1 MDIKAL
7 SLYQLLEQVKAAF
20 KNTLPFSW
28 WIVAEISEL
37 KVNYSG
43 HCYLELIEKE
53 EAGEAIRAKARAT
66 IWASVFR
73 MLQPYF
79 ESVTHTRLEAGMKVM
94 IKVTAEFHELYGFS
108 LNISDIEPSF
118 TIGELARQKLE
129 VINRLKSEG
138 VFDMNK
144 DLVFPEIPG
153 RIAVISSK
161 TAAGYGDFR
170 DQLMKNPY
178 GYRFHI
184 RLFPAVMQ
192 GEEAERSIISA
203 LDNIYANE
211 DSYDITIMIRGGGS
225 QSDLNCFNSYLL
237 CSHICQFPLPVLT
250 GIGHEQDETI
260 ADLVAHTRLK
270 TPTAVAEYLI
280 DCYREVDEAINERS
294 VSLNDLVLARI
305 GDEKEKLDRILLKL
319 KPAVKNILT
328 DHNRDLQ
335 LKGVH
340 FNSHIRQCLF
350 KESQTIQSRK
360 VRLNTVT
367 RELFNNSK
375 HRLDLLEK
383 KKDYLDPFLILKRG
397 YSITYHN
404 GKALKSPGM
413 VSKDEII
420 ETRLAEGNIKSKTI

>member
-1 MDIKAL
+1 MDKKAV
-7 SLYQLLEQVKAAF
+7 SLYELLEQVKSAF
-20 KNTLPFSW
+20 RKTLPFSY

-53 EAGEAIRAKARAT
+53 ETGETIRAKARAT

-79 ESVTHTRLEAGMKVM
+79 ESVTRTRLAAGMKVM

-108 LNISDIEPSF
+108 LNVSDIEPSF

-129 VINRLKSEG
+129 VISRLKSEG
-138 VFDMNK
+138 VFDMNR
-144 DLVFPEIPG
+144 DLVFPEIPR

-161 TAAGYGDFR
+161 TAAGFGDFK
-170 DQLMKNPY
+170 DQLLKNPFS
-178 GYRFHI
+178 YRFSI

-192 GEEAERSIISA
+192 GEEAEQSIISA
-203 LDNIYANE
+203 MDSIYANE
-211 DSYDITIMIRGGGS
+211 NSFDITVMIRGGGS

-237 CSHICQFPLPVLT
+237 CSNICQFPLPVLT

-280 DCYREVDEAINERS
+280 DCFREVDEAINERS
-294 VSLNDLVLARI
+294 VSLNDLVTQRVA
-305 GDEKEKLDRILLKL
+305 DEKEKLDRMLLKL
-319 KPAVKNILT
+319 RPAVKEILT
-328 DHNRDLQ
+328 DRNRNLQ
-335 LKGVH
+335 LLGVNLKNH
-340 FNSHIRQCLF
+340 VRQHLL
-350 KESQTIQSRK
+350 KESQTTGSRK
-360 VRLNTVT
+360 VSLNNVT
-367 RELFNNSK
+367 REFMNNHK
-375 HRLDLLEK
+375 HRLDLLERK
-383 KKDYLDPFLILKRG
+383 KNYLDPFLILKRG

-404 GKALKSPGM
+404 GKALKNPDL
-413 VSKDEII
+413 VSSDEIL
-420 ETRLAEGNIKSKTI
+420 ETRLAEGNLKSKTI